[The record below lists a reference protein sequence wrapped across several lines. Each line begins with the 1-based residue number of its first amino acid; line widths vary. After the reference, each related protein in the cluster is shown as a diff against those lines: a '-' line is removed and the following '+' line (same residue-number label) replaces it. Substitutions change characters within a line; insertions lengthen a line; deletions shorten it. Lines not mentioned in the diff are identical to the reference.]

1 MKNKLKN
8 IILTILKLL
17 YFVLILFIC
26 LIIGF
31 VLYYV
36 ITSQLNVKNE
46 NYKPK
51 ISIYTIVSP
60 SMTPVIN
67 VYDVVVNSRVDSP
80 EKVEVGDIITY
91 ISHAP
96 TSEGM
101 TITHRVVEVIKLPN
115 GSYEYKTQG
124 DNNNEADSLYV
135 PYKDVIGKEIMI
147 IPYLGKLQFLIA
159 NQKGWLFLLLIPV
172 VIFIIKDIF
181 HLVELLGLRRKVHK
195 VSGYVE
201 ASYFDKKKEERIK
214 QAELKEQLKTEQYNK
229 NAIIHSQAKS
239 EHESNGFLEKYT
251 ETIIT
256 VNENKYNKKI
266 NNAEKKEQGEE
277 ILENNE
283 SVELI
288 INQSESVEKNP
299 IKKEKKEKVK
309 PVVVNEQYEI
319 LDTDELTTKIVEYD
333 KKIEKLDKMLKEMET
348 IQKKHTTDSNEKSSK
363 EDISDEYDFLKERK
377 IKVISTELTKNQK
390 NNKKEKVR
398 SNTKKNKDNIELI
411 DINNTNVIPLSALRK
426 KEKEQEEKIIVEKP
440 KVKKQLK
447 LNPTNVKKINREK
460 KKAEELEKAN
470 LKKLKLNP
478 RKVKK
483 INRASKSQKSN

>member
-8 IILTILKLL
+8 IIFTLLKIL
-17 YFVLILFIC
+17 YFILITFIC
-26 LIIGF
+26 LIVGF
-31 VLYYV
+31 VLYY
-36 ITSQLNVKNE
+36 IISSQINAGKE

-67 VYDVVVNSRVDSP
+67 VYDVVVNSRIDKP
-80 EKVEVGDIITY
+80 EDIEVGDIITY

-101 TITHRVVEVIKLPN
+101 TITHRVVEIVKTSD
-115 GSYEYKTQG
+115 GTYQFKTQG
-124 DNNNEADSLYV
+124 DNNSVADSLYI
-135 PYKDVIGKEIMI
+135 PFKDVIGKEIII
-147 IPYLGKLQFLIA
+147 IPYLGKIQFLIA

-172 VIFIIKDIF
+172 AIYIIKDIF
-181 HLVELLGLRRKVHK
+181 NLIELLGLRRKVHK

-201 ASYFDKKKEERIK
+201 ASYFDKKKEEKVK
-214 QAELKEQLKTEQYNK
+214 QAELKERIKSDQDIK
-229 NAIIHSQAKS
+229 NAIRYSQAKS
-239 EHESNGFLEKYT
+239 EFEPIGFLEKYS

-256 VNENKYNKKI
+256 VEENKYKKKKEVLI
-266 NNAEKKEQGEE
+266 EKNIQEEKKEEFIPEE
-277 ILENNE
+277 IKQDIP
-283 SVELI
+283 SSK
-288 INQSESVEKNP
+288 NQSEK
-299 IKKEKKEKVK
+299 IKKEKIK

-348 IQKKHTTDSNEKSSK
+348 IQKKHPKDSNEKSNK
-363 EDISDEYDFLKERK
+363 QETLDENFLKESK
-377 IKVISTELTKNQK
+377 IKVVNIEPTKNS
-390 NNKKEKVR
+390 NNNDKKKTN
-398 SNTKKNKDNIELI
+398 SKIKKSKENIELI

-426 KEKEQEEKIIVEKP
+426 KEKEPEEEKIVIEKP

-460 KKAEELEKAN
+460 KKADAIEKAN

-483 INRASKSQKSN
+483 INRASKKQKNN